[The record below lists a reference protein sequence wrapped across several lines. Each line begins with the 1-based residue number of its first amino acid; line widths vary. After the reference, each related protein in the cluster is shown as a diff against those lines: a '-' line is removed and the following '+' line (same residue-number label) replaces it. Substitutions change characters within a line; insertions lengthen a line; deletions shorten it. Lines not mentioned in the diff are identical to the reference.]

1 MAMKADTIFYNG
13 YIYNTPFK
21 KFFKGYF
28 SVKGEKI
35 LHIGIGDIRSDIEY
49 DNAVDLQGK

>member
-28 SVKGEKI
+28 SVKGENKDQASARQQ
-35 LHIGIGDIRSDIEY
+35 LIRNKLAEK
-49 DNAVDLQGK
+49 VVG